1 MTRFQRWLGVSLS
14 VVLML
19 PMFSSSAGAQVAYRT
34 GQNVQPSYEGWVRN
48 NDGSFDLIFGY
59 FNRNEE
65 EEPNVPVGP
74 QNFFSPG
81 PDDRGQPTHF
91 YPGRQMFLFSVR
103 VPADF
108 GEKELVWTVTHNART
123 DTAIGWLVSFYEV
136 TKTVRWAQR
145 NAAQHKPTPGE
156 ERDLPPSIELD
167 GPTTVTVATS
177 TPLDLEVLVEDD
189 GLPGPPERRRFRR
202 RVDGGEGPVVP
213 LVRRLPFHLQDM
225 VSVSSATETGLAVS
239 WLHYRGPG
247 AVEFKPRTLQLDKSG
262 GRATTT
268 ARFSEP
274 GTYVLRAVADDRIFT
289 TPVDV
294 TVIVTASGQTAPL
307 NGGAG
312 GAGGKSE

>member
-14 VVLML
+14 VALML
-19 PMFSSSAGAQVAYRT
+19 PVFSPSAGAQVTYRT
-34 GQNVQPSYEGWVRN
+34 GQNVQPSYEGWVKN
-48 NDGSFDLIFGY
+48 SDGSYDLVYGY
-59 FNRNEE
+59 YNRNEE
-65 EEPNVPVGP
+65 EEPNVQVGP

-81 PDDRGQPTHF
+81 PEDQGQPTHF
-91 YPGRQMFLFSVR
+91 YPGRQMFLFRVR

-108 GEKELVWTVTHNART
+108 GEKELVWTVTHNERT
-123 DTAIGWLVSFYEV
+123 DTAIGWLGSFYEI
-136 TKTVRWAQR
+136 TKPVRWAQR
-145 NAAQHKPTPGE
+145 NAAQHKPSPSE
-156 ERDLPPSIELD
+156 VRDLPPSIELD
-167 GPTTVTVATS
+167 GPTTVTVAPT
-177 TPLDLEVLVEDD
+177 TPLDLAVLVQDD

-213 LVRRLPFHLQDM
+213 LVRRTPFYLQDM

-247 AVEFKPRTLQLDKSG
+247 AVEFKPRTVQLDKSG

-268 ARFSEP
+268 ASFSEP

-294 TVIVTASGQTAPL
+294 TVTVAASQENTS
-307 NGGAG
+307 
-312 GAGGKSE
+312 SE